1 MNLRTAAC
9 VAAAVVVL
17 AGCATPSAHKLYDG
31 PERPAAEVASVMVPW
46 QVQVRSVNGQK
57 TPLSLYTGSAGESNL
72 RVLPGAQ
79 DWQVLYSDPFADER
93 EDHRNPYR
101 VDKSG
106 VETLRFQADA
116 GHVYRIRFET
126 PDSNP
131 SLRNARQ
138 QVSFSVVETASGEEQ
153 PAMVIRGVSS
163 PAPGPAEAVPFEQ
176 ATLDQLKN
184 WWRAAGPAERKAFKE
199 WIDEEN

>member
-1 MNLRTAAC
+1 MTARMTGVMA
-9 VAAAVVVL
+9 VAVILL
-17 AGCATPSAHKLYDG
+17 AGCATPSAHNLYTG
-31 PERPAAEVASVMVPW
+31 PERSIEEVAAVVVPW
-46 QVQVRSVNGQK
+46 QVQVREVNGQK
-57 TPLSLYTGSAGESNL
+57 TPLSLFGGSSGEATL

-106 VETLRFQADA
+106 VETLRFHADA